1 MPDPKHILNYDPA
14 KMGPRRITR
23 AWAKTLAEVCP
34 PVPGGGPDKAELD
47 AIIGDARHIGK
58 MHDPRTGLEGLAAAA
73 ILAKNSKTDGRWDVK
88 NARDSNGQRRFAG
101 GPKNPSRASGNFLYG
116 ATSTAM
122 GFSPF
127 ISDLGADIYSLAQ
140 KGELEN
146 EDRAIHRGQLY
157 ARLGCDRR

>member
-1 MPDPKHILNYDPA
+1 MTDPKYILNYDPA
-14 KMGPRRITR
+14 KRGPRRINK

-47 AIIGDARHIGK
+47 AIIGEARRIGKTHDPHIG
-58 MHDPRTGLEGLAAAA
+58 LEALAAGA
-73 ILAKNSKTDGRWDVK
+73 ILAKNSKTNGRWDVK
-88 NARDSNGQRRFAG
+88 NSRDANGKRRFKE
-101 GPKNPSRASGNFLYG
+101 GPKNPARESGDFLYG

-127 ISDLGADIYSLAQ
+127 ISDLGADIYSLQQ
-140 KGELEN
+140 KGEVEKQ
-146 EDRAIHRGQLY
+146 DDWIHSGQRY

>member
-14 KMGPRRITR
+14 KMGPRRITK
-23 AWAKTLAEVCP
+23 AWAKTLADVCP
-34 PVPGGGPDKAELD
+34 TVPAGGPDKAELD
-47 AIIGDARHIGK
+47 AIIGEARRIGK
-58 MHDPRTGLEGLAAAA
+58 MHDPHTGLEGLAAAA

-88 NARDSNGQRRFAG
+88 NARDANGKRRFKE
-101 GPKNPSRASGNFLYG
+101 GPKNPARESGDFLYG

-140 KGELEN
+140 KGELE
-146 EDRAIHRGQLY
+146 DKDDWIHTGQRY
-157 ARLGCDRR
+157 TRLGCDRR